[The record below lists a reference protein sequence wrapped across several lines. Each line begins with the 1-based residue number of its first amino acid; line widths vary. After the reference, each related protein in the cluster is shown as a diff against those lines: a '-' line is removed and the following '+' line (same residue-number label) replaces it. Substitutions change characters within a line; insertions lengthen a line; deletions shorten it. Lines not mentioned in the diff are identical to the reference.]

1 MELFKSRD
9 FSTFFSDTFDFI
21 KFNGK
26 HFLKHYLIINGIFLM
41 VLMTFM
47 YFFSKFYANLLTSSL
62 YGGGQSEFETFIDN
76 YGPIAIVLVV
86 FFFFFAVFAGI
97 VSYSFTPIYFRLYEE
112 NNGPNFT
119 AKEILSSYKSKFGR
133 LIIYVLVSVFLLAIP
148 TFIATGIA
156 AFIVMITIVGIL
168 LIPAVLAIPM
178 LFFHSTLMEYIR
190 GEKGIFDAIGYSFS
204 VLGNKFVH
212 AIGSLGILVLMSY
225 IVQLGFGLIQSIF
238 TGAGIYTMTPEAQ
251 MDVADSSTIMITIM
265 VITYAISFV
274 IQTFCGLILQI
285 NQSLIFYTY
294 KEETEHINTN
304 SVIDQIGTG
313 E

>member
-9 FSTFFSDTFDFI
+9 FSSFFSDTFDFV

-26 HFLKHYLIINGIFLM
+26 HFFKHYLIINGIFLM

-76 YGPIAIVLVV
+76 YGPIAIVLVIL
-86 FFFFFAVFAGI
+86 FFFFAIFAGL

-112 NNGPNFT
+112 NSGPNFST
-119 AKEILSSYKSKFGR
+119 KEILASFKSKFGK
-133 LIIYVLVSVFLLAIP
+133 LIIFVLVSVFLLSIP
-148 TFIATGIA
+148 TIIATGIA
-156 AFIVMITIVGIL
+156 VFIVMITIVGIL
-168 LIPAVLAIPM
+168 LIPVVLAIPM
-178 LFFHSTLMEYIR
+178 LFFHSMLMEYIR
-190 GEKGIFDAIGYSFS
+190 GEKGIFDSMGYSFS
-204 VLGNKFVH
+204 VIGNKFVH
-212 AIGSLGILVLMSY
+212 AVGCLGILLFMSY
-225 IVQLGFGLIQSIF
+225 IVQLGFGFVQSIF

-251 MDVADSSTIMITIM
+251 MDVADSSAIMITVM
-265 VITYAISFV
+265 VVTYAISFV
-274 IQTFCGLILQI
+274 VQTFCGLILQI
-285 NQSLIFYTY
+285 NQSLVFYTY

-304 SVIDQIGTG
+304 SVIDQIGAG